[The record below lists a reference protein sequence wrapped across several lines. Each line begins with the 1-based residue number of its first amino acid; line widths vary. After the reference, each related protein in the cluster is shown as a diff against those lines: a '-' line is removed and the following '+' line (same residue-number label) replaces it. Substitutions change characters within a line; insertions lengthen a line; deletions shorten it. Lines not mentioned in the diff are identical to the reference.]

1 MRLLVLGGSVF
12 LSRAVAADA
21 AARGHEV
28 VAANRGRSGP
38 VPDGVRHAPL
48 DRADPFPE
56 TLAAEGFDAVVDVS
70 RTPSH
75 VRRAVAALPGAHWV
89 FVSTVNVYADDGDPG
104 GPGIGRLRE
113 PESDDVDGADRP
125 EAYGAMKVACEN
137 LVREGASTSA
147 VVRPGLI
154 VGPGDPSG
162 RFAYWPARLG
172 RMPGGGADVLAP
184 GDPADPMQVIDVRDL
199 AAWVVDLAERRTEG
213 TFDAVGPVVPVGE
226 LLAAAARG
234 VGAEPRWVW
243 ADDAALEAADVR
255 PWSGER
261 SLPLWLP
268 RPEYAGMPAHD
279 AGPAAEAGLASR
291 PVEETARDTLAWLR
305 ATPDAH
311 VTGLTAAEEADVV
324 AGVRAGVESGPR
336 RTARDADS
344 DV

>member
-28 VAANRGRSGP
+28 VAANRGRSGT
-38 VPDGVRHAPL
+38 VPEGVRHVPL
-48 DRADPFPE
+48 DRADPFRE
-56 TLAAEGFDAVVDVS
+56 DLAAEGFDAVVDVS

-75 VRRAVAALPGAHWV
+75 VRRAVAALPDAHWV
-89 FVSTVNVYADDGDPG
+89 FVSTVNVYADDADPG
-104 GPGIGRLRE
+104 GPGVGRLRE
-113 PESDDVDGADRP
+113 PQPDDVDGAGDP
-125 EAYGAMKVACEN
+125 VTYGAMKVACEN
-137 LVREGASTSA
+137 AVRDGAATA
-147 VVRPGLI
+147 VVVRPGLI

-172 RMPGGGADVLAP
+172 RVPAGAADVLSP
-184 GDPADPMQVIDVRDL
+184 GDPADPVQVIDVRDL
-199 AAWVVDLAERRTEG
+199 AAWVVDLAERRAEG
-213 TFDAVGPVVPVGE
+213 TFDAVGPVTAVGD
-226 LLAAAARG
+226 LLAAVARG
-234 VGAEPRWVW
+234 VGAAPRWVW
-243 ADDAALEAADVR
+243 ADDAALEAAGVR

-279 AGPAAEAGLASR
+279 AAPATEAGLAPR

-311 VTGLTAAEEADVV
+311 VTGLTADEEADVV
-324 AGVRAGVESGPR
+324 ADVEAAVR
-336 RTARDADS
+336 RTARKAS
-344 DV
+344 GV

>member
-21 AARGHEV
+21 VARGHEV

-38 VPDGVRHAPL
+38 VPDGVRHVTL

-56 TLAAEGFDAVVDVS
+56 ALATGRFDAVVDVS

-75 VRRAVAALPGAHWV
+75 VRRAVAALSDAHWV
-89 FVSTVNVYADDGDPG
+89 FVSTVNVYADDADPG
-104 GPGIGRLRE
+104 GPGVGRLRE
-113 PESDDVDGADRP
+113 PQPDDVDGAEGP
-125 EAYGAMKVACEN
+125 EAYGAMKVACEE
-137 LVREGASTSA
+137 LVRAGAATAA

-162 RFAYWPARLG
+162 RFAYWPARLA
-172 RMPGGGADVLAP
+172 RVPEGATDVLAP
-184 GDPADPMQVIDVRDL
+184 GDPDDPVQVIDVRDL
-199 AAWVVDLAERRTEG
+199 AAWVVDLAARRTEG
-213 TFDAVGPVVPVGE
+213 TYDAVGPLAPVGE
-226 LLAAAARG
+226 LLAAVARG

-279 AGPAAEAGLASR
+279 SAPAIAAGLDPR
-291 PVEETARDTLAWLR
+291 PVEDTARDTLAWLR
-305 ATPDAH
+305 ATPDAV
-311 VTGLTAAEEADVV
+311 VTGLTGAEEAEVLADLHRAPEGAD
-324 AGVRAGVESGPR
+324 AGV
-336 RTARDADS
+336 
-344 DV
+344 

>member
-21 AARGHEV
+21 VSRGHEV

-38 VPDGVRHAPL
+38 VPDGVRHVRL
-48 DRADPFPE
+48 DRADAFPE
-56 TLAAEGFDAVVDVS
+56 ALAAEGFDAVVDVS

-75 VRRAVAALPGAHWV
+75 VRRAVAALPDAHWV

-104 GPGIGRLRE
+104 GPGVGRLRE
-113 PESDDVDGADRP
+113 PEPGDVDGAENP

-137 LVREGASTSA
+137 TVREGAASAA

-162 RFAYWPARLG
+162 RFAYWPARLARVLDG
-172 RMPGGGADVLAP
+172 AADVLAP
-184 GDPADPMQVIDVRDL
+184 GDPAAPVQVIDVRDL
-199 AAWVVDLAERRTEG
+199 AAWAVDLAERRAEG
-213 TFDAVGPVVPVGE
+213 TFDAVGPVTPIGD

-243 ADDAALEAADVR
+243 ADDATLAAADVR

-268 RPEYAGMPAHD
+268 RPEYDGMPAHD
-279 AGPAAEAGLASR
+279 AGPALAAGLRPR
-291 PVEETARDTLAWLR
+291 PVEDTARDTLAWLR

-324 AGVRAGVESGPR
+324 AGLRRA
-336 RTARDADS
+336 TKDS
-344 DV
+344 DSGV

>member
-28 VAANRGRSGP
+28 VAANRGRSGT
-38 VPDGVRHAPL
+38 VPEGVRHVPL

-56 TLAAEGFDAVVDVS
+56 ALAAEGFDAVVDVS

-75 VRRAVAALPGAHWV
+75 VRRAVAALPDAHWV
-89 FVSTVNVYADDGDPG
+89 FVSTINVYADDADPG
-104 GPGIGRLRE
+104 GPGVGRLRE
-113 PESDDVDGADRP
+113 PQPDDVDGAEDP
-125 EAYGAMKVACEN
+125 EAYGAMKVACEDA
-137 LVREGASTSA
+137 VRDGAA
-147 VVRPGLI
+147 AAVVVRPGLV

-162 RFAYWPARLG
+162 RFAYWPARLA
-172 RMPGGGADVLAP
+172 RVPGGAADVLSP
-184 GDPADPMQVIDVRDL
+184 GDPADPVQVIDVRDL

-213 TFDAVGPVVPVGE
+213 TFDAVGPVTAVGE
-226 LLAAAARG
+226 LLAAVARG
-234 VGAEPRWVW
+234 VGAAPRWVW

-279 AGPAAEAGLASR
+279 AAPAAAAGLASR

-305 ATPDAH
+305 AAPDAH
-311 VTGLTAAEEADVV
+311 VTGLTADEEAGVV
-324 AGVRAGVESGPR
+324 ADVEAALR
-336 RTARDADS
+336 RTAQEADPG
-344 DV
+344 V